1 MRAAWV
7 VVGLLIAGLL
17 VAGAQPAHADCDPLV
32 HLSGPDDA
40 LIAAVAAQLE
50 DHGVR
55 AYITAA
61 DDSTEWGC
69 VEHEVAIAHHHGAV
83 EVVARDPRGERVVRK
98 VRSVE
103 TAAAWV
109 ESWVATTTE
118 GVRPGDASQWALG
131 LRMEL
136 GGGNDTSTS
145 LGPAI
150 TLSRA
155 LGVAMEVDL
164 TLRVQTGWIDLLG
177 FGGVVQ
183 PYARGNFDAVLTLAV
198 RQDVG
203 AVTVLYGLGGG
214 VRALFGRFNNLVP
227 AVEPSITARVPLT
240 LRLAGE
246 VRASGQLL
254 WPDGP
259 PELDTPEWLNGRI
272 AIGLRWT
279 LP

>member
-109 ESWVATTTE
+109 ESWVATATE

-145 LGPAI
+145 FGPAI
-150 TLSRA
+150 T
-155 LGVAMEVDL
+155 
-164 TLRVQTGWIDLLG
+164 
-177 FGGVVQ
+177 
-183 PYARGNFDAVLTLAV
+183 
-198 RQDVG
+198 
-203 AVTVLYGLGGG
+203 
-214 VRALFGRFNNLVP
+214 
-227 AVEPSITARVPLT
+227 
-240 LRLAGE
+240 
-246 VRASGQLL
+246 
-254 WPDGP
+254 
-259 PELDTPEWLNGRI
+259 
-272 AIGLRWT
+272 
-279 LP
+279 